1 MAESVSSARLVPCV
15 STLPDGW
22 AVESFSADD
31 RAGTFSLAHE
41 DGATLRVVLRATCVP
56 ADDPFVGAAQPEGL
70 EQRMTRG
77 DDGEVRWTTTFTGG
91 CVVETLSAPR
101 PQAADEDAE
110 IHDAID
116 FLPRDELAREFA

>member
-1 MAESVSSARLVPCV
+1 
-15 STLPDGW
+15 
-22 AVESFSADD
+22 
-31 RAGTFSLAHE
+31 
-41 DGATLRVVLRATCVP
+41 
-56 ADDPFVGAAQPEGL
+56 
-70 EQRMTRG
+70 MTRG